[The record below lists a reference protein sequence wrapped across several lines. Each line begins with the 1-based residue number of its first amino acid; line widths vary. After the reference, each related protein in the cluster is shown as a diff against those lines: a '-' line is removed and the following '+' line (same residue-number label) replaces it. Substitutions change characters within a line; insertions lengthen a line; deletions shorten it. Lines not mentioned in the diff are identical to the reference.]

1 MLQNYS
7 TEQLEEEILKR
18 KNFKKEK
25 PKLLKNV
32 NVVALRKLCSKY
44 IDFVDSDDYS
54 DDNDYAGYIFEVAMT
69 TFYGDDIWEWVR

>member
-44 IDFVDSDDYS
+44 IDFVDSDD
-54 DDNDYAGYIFEVAMT
+54 NDYAGYIFEVAMT